1 MPGSL
6 GVEAILQGMQAFAL
20 HFDLGKGLVSPRFRM
35 LDGALMDWHYRG
47 QILPENKLM
56 QLEVHFSRLE
66 RLQDEIILEGDGRV
80 WADDL
85 CIYQAQG
92 AAMRLIPA

>member
-6 GVEAILQGMQAFAL
+6 GVEAILQAMQAYAL
-20 HFDLGKGLVSPRFRM
+20 HFDLGKGLASPHFSL
-35 LDGALMDWHYRG
+35 LDGALLDWHYRG

-56 QLEVHFSRLE
+56 QLEIHISRVESL
-66 RLQDEIILEGDGRV
+66 RDEVILEGDARL

-85 CIYQAQG
+85 CIYQVQG
-92 AAMRLIPA
+92 AAIRILPA

>member
-6 GVEAILQGMQAFAL
+6 GVEAILQAMQAYAL
-20 HFDLGKGLVSPRFRM
+20 NFDLGKGLLMPRFRL

-47 QILPENKLM
+47 QVLPQNKLM
-56 QLEVHFSRLE
+56 QIEVQISRLE
-66 RLQDEIILEGDGRV
+66 RLQDGIILEGDARL

-85 CIYQAQG
+85 CIYQVQG
-92 AAMRLIPA
+92 AAIRIEPA